1 MDNRKLLAD
10 RIKAAAA
17 QSGLS
22 QRTISQKTGIALST
36 FSRWLA
42 GEQEPNVSNL
52 VLIAEAI
59 GVSIAWLATG
69 EGEMRPSEQA
79 VAAERPASPGW
90 PETDG
95 RFLGRIAERI
105 SKVYQEVGAH
115 IGLAQLTELAARHHD
130 SIIALAD
137 DDEQREQLLV
147 MALTKL
153 RRELTSGN
161 PSSKRRA

>member
-1 MDNRKLLAD
+1 MNSESLNGFTERLKLALGDESARSLAM
-10 RIKAAAA
+10 RAGISQTGLAKTLRGESEPNLSTLNAIAKAA
-17 QSGLS
+17 
-22 QRTISQKTGIALST
+22 
-36 FSRWLA
+36 
-42 GEQEPNVSNL
+42 NVS
-52 VLIAEAI
+52 I
-59 GVSIAWLATG
+59 GWLATG
-69 EGEMRPSEQA
+69 EGPMRPSEQP
-79 VAAERPASPGW
+79 VAAERPSSPGW

-115 IGLAQLTELAARHHD
+115 IGLGQLTELAARHHD

-153 RRELTSGN
+153 RRELTSGT